1 MTSPTPDRDAHVV
14 LRPDLESLPPYR
26 AGRPAAG
33 AHGVVAYKLS
43 SNESPYDPL
52 PRVRDALAAATAHLN
67 RYPDPG
73 ARELSAA
80 LASRW
85 NVPADHIATG
95 TGSVGVCQQIISA
108 CASRGDEVIYA
119 WRSFEA
125 YPLITTIAGATSVQI
140 PLRSDESHDLDAMAE
155 AVTPCTKAILICTPN
170 NPTGAV
176 VQHRDLEVFLA
187 RIPSHIVVVVDE
199 AYVEFIG
206 DAGAADGLALYREHA
221 NVVVLRTFSKAYGLA
236 ALRVGFAIAH
246 APIADL
252 LRRVGMPFAV
262 SSLAQV
268 AAIES
273 LRAETELATRVQEI
287 LDERKRMLTELV
299 RQGHPVTASHGNFVW
314 LRLGAATVDFAELCA
329 SEGLAVRAFAG
340 EGVRITVGVPAANDR
355 LLSLTAEF
363 AHR

>member
-1 MTSPTPDRDAHVV
+1 M
-14 LRPDLESLPPYR
+14 
-26 AGRPAAG
+26 
-33 AHGVVAYKLS
+33 VAYKLS

-52 PRVRDALAAATAHLN
+52 PRVRDALAAATADLN

-85 NVPADHIATG
+85 KVPSDHIVTG

-108 CASRGDEVIYA
+108 CAGPGDEVIYA

-125 YPLITTIAGATSVQI
+125 YPLITTIAGARSVQI
-140 PLRSDESHDLDAMAE
+140 PLRSDESHDLEAMATSI
-155 AVTPCTKAILICTPN
+155 TPRTRAILICTPN

-176 VQHRDLEVFLA
+176 VKHRDLVGFLA
-187 RIPSHIVVVVDE
+187 RVPSDIVIVVDE
-199 AYVEFIG
+199 AYVEFVG
-206 DAGAADGLALYREHA
+206 SAGAADGLALYREHA
-221 NVVVLRTFSKAYGLA
+221 NVVVLRTFSKAHGLA
-236 ALRVGFAIAH
+236 ALRVGFAVAR

-268 AAIES
+268 AALES
-273 LRAETELATRVQEI
+273 LRAEGELAGRVEETV
-287 LDERKRMLTELV
+287 DERERMLVELV
-299 RQGHPVTASHGNFVW
+299 RQGHPMTPSHGNFVW
-314 LRLGAATVDFAELCA
+314 LRLGATSMDFAELCA
-329 SEGLAVRAFAG
+329 SHGLAVRAFAG

-355 LLSLTAEF
+355 LLSLTADF